1 MQGLLFIYI
10 NLCVHMFCDVYCLKS
25 GNEPSSYMFLP
36 VQALDRPAG
45 NLKVCIFFT
54 YIYMY
59 IYIYGMMYG

>member
-1 MQGLLFIYI
+1 
-10 NLCVHMFCDVYCLKS
+10 MFCDVYCLKS

-45 NLKVCIFFT
+45 NMKVCIFYT